1 MRGESKELNDFARN
15 SAGGSFIQ
23 LPDGITHY
31 ELSPP
36 LYKGEGKGVRDVVL
50 IHGFSVPYFI
60 YDPTFEF
67 LADSGFRV
75 LRYDLFGRG
84 FSDRPRTQY
93 DLDFFV
99 KQLVDL
105 LDAIRFKQRL
115 SLVGLSMGGPIA
127 SAFALRHP
135 KRADKIILIDPVGA
149 KPLNLS
155 PFFKAAKIP
164 FAAELVLN
172 LVGSDS
178 LVRGVASDF
187 FDPSLVEHFIARYK
201 IQMEYKGFRGAILS
215 TIRNNMLGSFINV
228 YENLGRTNNPVQIF
242 WGRNDSTVPFDHS
255 EILQAVMPNAQF
267 RVIENCGHIPHYE
280 KPGEFNPILL
290 DFLRQSS

>member
-155 PFFKAAKIP
+155 PFLKAAKIP

-255 EILQAVMPNAQF
+255 EILRVVMPNAQF
-267 RVIENCGHIPHYE
+267 HLIENCGHIPHYE